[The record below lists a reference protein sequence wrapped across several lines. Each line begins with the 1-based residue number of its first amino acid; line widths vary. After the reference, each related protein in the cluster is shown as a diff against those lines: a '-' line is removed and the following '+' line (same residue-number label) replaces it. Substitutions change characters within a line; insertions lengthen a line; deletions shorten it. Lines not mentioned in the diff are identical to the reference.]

1 MFSYVNIT
9 KTIEDFYERWVN
21 RFTTDKNLITINGGV
36 SYEHFN
42 NLSPSR

>member
-1 MFSYVNIT
+1 MLILQNNRRGSMKGGLIGS
-9 KTIEDFYERWVN
+9 VN
-21 RFTTDKNLITINGGV
+21 RQNLITINGGV